1 MGIGAGRLVDG
12 GEPLMTRRKSRFVS
26 KKHDVG
32 MRCGNELMGMND
44 LLPRWPMGC
53 AGGTNPM

>member
-1 MGIGAGRLVDG
+1 
-12 GEPLMTRRKSRFVS
+12 MTRRKSRFVS